1 MPIMKEKYS
10 VSQSILY
17 KTNSHLR
24 IIIHTINCIAKD
36 VHTFQNK
43 RESYLLSQNRFS
55 ISLFNL
61 FNQTTLIAHLY
72 TYSQTG
78 LDIQKFSDYH
88 VLFHSDHT
96 VDESISSILYY

>member
-36 VHTFQNK
+36 VHTVQIK
-43 RESYLLSQNRFS
+43 RESYLLNKTDSAF
-55 ISLFNL
+55 LF
-61 FNQTTLIAHLY
+61 LIYLIK
-72 TYSQTG
+72 QP
-78 LDIQKFSDYH
+78 
-88 VLFHSDHT
+88 
-96 VDESISSILYY
+96 